1 MQGPTKE
8 SRHGATESIRF
19 SWRLA
24 VRFFFVRHGKW
35 RSLKAIRTDQV
46 FFSQDF
52 GKLPVTY
59 H

>member
-35 RSLKAIRTDQV
+35 RSLKAIRTDQFF
-46 FFSQDF
+46 FFSGF
-52 GKLPVTY
+52 W
-59 H
+59 